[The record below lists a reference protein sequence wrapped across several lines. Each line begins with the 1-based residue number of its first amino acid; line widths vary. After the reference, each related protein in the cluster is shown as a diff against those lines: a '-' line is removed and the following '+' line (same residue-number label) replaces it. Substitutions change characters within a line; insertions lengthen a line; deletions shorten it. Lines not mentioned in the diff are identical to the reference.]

1 MNSLSDTL
9 TMGIVLALVFGALS
23 FYLYSRLLQV
33 EKRMSLTENLLLDL
47 KMATENTLIAMGSGP
62 VSGSVA
68 MANDEQV
75 QHLHPVSGPEPV
87 PAQEV
92 EELHEEDFYKSVLA
106 STMNTELPEVE
117 TEQLESVED
126 AATRAVKEIVLGE
139 SAGRIDKP
147 STPVQVTKV
156 EPNYESLSLKE
167 LKAVAKQKG
176 ITVNS
181 HAGKK
186 ELIDAL
192 KKTQTNVEAGSPST
206 SSFPIEGAE
215 LIE

>member
-1 MNSLSDTL
+1 
-9 TMGIVLALVFGALS
+9 MGIVLALVFGALT

-33 EKRMSLTENLLLDL
+33 EKRMSLTENILLDL
-47 KMATENTLIAMGSGP
+47 KMATENTLLAMDSASMGGAP
-62 VSGSVA
+62 IMG
-68 MANDEQV
+68 NDEQV
-75 QHLHPVSGPEPV
+75 QHLHPVSEPEPIEK
-87 PAQEV
+87 QEV

-117 TEQLESVED
+117 AEQLESIED

-156 EPNYESLSLKE
+156 EPNYESMSLKE

-192 KKTQTNVEAGSPST
+192 KKSQTVVEAGSPSS

-215 LIE
+215 LAE